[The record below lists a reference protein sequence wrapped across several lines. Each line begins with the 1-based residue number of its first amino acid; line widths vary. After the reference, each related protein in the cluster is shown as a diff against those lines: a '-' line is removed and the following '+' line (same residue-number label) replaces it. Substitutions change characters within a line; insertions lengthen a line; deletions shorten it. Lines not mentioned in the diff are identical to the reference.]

1 MKVGIIGLG
10 FVGEAVFK
18 AHEWMGGT
26 VCIDTDSKKNY
37 TGTYE
42 QLEHTDGV
50 YVCVPSPMKSNGEC
64 DTSILDSVLVKLK
77 TVNYK
82 QPIISKV
89 TAPPQAY
96 TKWSEILPNLVY
108 SPEFLTAANAYQDY
122 IKSDFIVVGGT
133 TKAYQREAALI
144 IEEGLRQPA
153 KKHYC
158 SLEEASLMKYTINS
172 FLATKVSFMNEIYQV
187 ALANGID
194 YNNVAELIKLDK
206 RIGTSHMRVPGVD
219 GFGFGGM
226 CFPKDTS
233 AITHFAGID
242 MPILKKVIEQ
252 NDLVKRS

>member
-1 MKVGIIGLG
+1 MKIGIIGLG
-10 FVGEAVFK
+10 FVGEAISK
-18 AHEWMGGT
+18 AHDWMDESI
-26 VCIDTDSKKNY
+26 CIDIDPKKNCK
-37 TGTYE
+37 GTYE
-42 QLEHTDGV
+42 QLDHTDGV

-77 TVNYK
+77 TFNYK

-122 IKSDFIVVGGT
+122 IQTDFIVVGGT

-144 IEEGLRQPA
+144 IEEGIRGPI
-153 KKHYC
+153 KKYYC
-158 SLEEASLMKYTINS
+158 TLEEASLMKYTINS
-172 FLATKVSFMNEIYQV
+172 FLATKVSFMNEIYRV

-194 YNNVAELIKLDK
+194 YNIVAELVKLDK
-206 RIGTSHMRVPGVD
+206 RIGTSHMKVPGED

-226 CFPKDTS
+226 CFPKDTLS
-233 AITHFAGID
+233 MTHFAGID

-252 NDLVKRS
+252 NDLVRGS